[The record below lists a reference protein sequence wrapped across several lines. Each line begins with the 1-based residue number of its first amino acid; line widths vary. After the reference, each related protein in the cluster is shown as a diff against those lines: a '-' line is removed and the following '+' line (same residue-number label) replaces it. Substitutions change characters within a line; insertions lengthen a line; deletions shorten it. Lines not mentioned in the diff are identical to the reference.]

1 MNDIPSDRNIRI
13 GTSGYSYEDWV
24 GPVYPKNIRKSE
36 MLGYYANELKL
47 DSVELSD
54 TYHAMPTVR
63 GVEEM
68 IKETPE
74 NFMFAVKAHS
84 SITHR
89 IRDKDGSYIR
99 DEGAVGAFL
108 SGLEPMVQSNRL
120 ICVLAQFPI
129 KFSHCREAEE
139 HLKWLAGTMVPIRL
153 TVELRNRSWVR
164 HSVFDLLKSVG
175 AAYCVVD
182 GPDLP
187 RLAPF
192 TAVATSSPAYF
203 RFHGRNMEW
212 FNVSAS
218 QRYNYL
224 YSDMEL
230 RRMIGPVN
238 KVISASEETV
248 IFFNNHPRGS
258 AVKNATR
265 MKQLLGIG

>member
-1 MNDIPSDRNIRI
+1 MNNIPSDSDIRI
-13 GTSGYSYEDWV
+13 GTSGFSYEDWI

-36 MLGYYANELKL
+36 MLEYYANELKL
-47 DSVELSD
+47 DSVELSG
-54 TYHAMPTVR
+54 TYHAMPTVD

-68 IKETPE
+68 IIKTPE
-74 NFMFAVKAHS
+74 NFRFTVKVHS

-89 IRDKDGSYIR
+89 IRDRDGSYIR
-99 DEGAVGAFL
+99 DERAVETFL
-108 SGLEPMVQSNRL
+108 SGLAPMLQSDRL

-129 KFSHCREAEE
+129 KFGHCREAEE
-139 HLKWLAGTMVPIRL
+139 HLKWLAGTMAPVRL
-153 TVELRNRSWVR
+153 TVELRNRNWVR
-164 HSVFDLLKSVG
+164 HSVFDLLKSIG
-175 AAYCVVD
+175 ASYCVAD
-182 GPDLP
+182 EPDLP
-187 RLAPF
+187 GLAPF

-230 RRMIGPVN
+230 RRMIAPVN
-238 KVISASEETV
+238 KVASVSGETV
-248 IFFNNHPRGS
+248 MFFNNHFQGS
-258 AVKNATR
+258 AVKNAMR